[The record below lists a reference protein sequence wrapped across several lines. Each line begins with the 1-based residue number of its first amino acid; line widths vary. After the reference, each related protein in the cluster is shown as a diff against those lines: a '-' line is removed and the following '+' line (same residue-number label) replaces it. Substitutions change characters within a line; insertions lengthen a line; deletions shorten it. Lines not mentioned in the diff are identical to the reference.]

1 MKKLAQLP
9 KEEVREVDF
18 LPFVEALL
26 TEFSAKYDFKKYAA
40 LNKKVMYKVLTG
52 TNV

>member
-1 MKKLAQLP
+1 MRD
-9 KEEVREVDF
+9 VNF
-18 LPFVEALL
+18 LPFVEAQLA
-26 TEFSAKYDFKKYAA
+26 EFSGKYEFKKYAA